1 MTGRQI
7 TIWDFGVETAEPP
20 HAPAMAE
27 AFEDLA
33 DWAPVS
39 WPEEAKAAGDL
50 FPEAPRFR
58 FRLDDG
64 AIAQAFP
71 QALHREL
78 IASPGFQRLR
88 DISFLGVID
97 RLFHPNGKPS
107 FVRHNRYHH
116 SLGVALLAISYCRL
130 AGVQPRDR
138 DLLIA
143 AALLHDVG
151 HGPLS
156 HTLEP
161 VFADRF
167 GIDHHA
173 ATAAVIRGEVPVGRD
188 VRAALDRHGVDPDE
202 VVALIARRSNRPHAH
217 LFSGPINID
226 TIDGICRANT
236 YLHRAPVDA
245 HPLISVLALARVDR
259 AGVRRLDGFW
269 RLKEQIYDSFIYG
282 DVCRSADALVQRHV
296 DQTIDRYRAEDF
308 FLTERALLGR
318 ARDLQALISIL
329 VGHIHADFRAV
340 RAAAAGRRR
349 TAAEPAMPVEM
360 VMGRE
365 RRFTIEPDV
374 VLDSPEAYARR
385 YREVKARRRRPLYG
399 LSALAAIAAE
409 GAGGRQPDL
418 FGVAA

>member
-1 MTGRQI
+1 MSGRQI
-7 TIWDFGVETAEPP
+7 TIWDFGVETVEAPHVPP
-20 HAPAMAE
+20 AVD
-27 AFEDLA
+27 AFDDLA

-39 WPEEAKAAGDL
+39 WPDAGTTAGDL

-58 FRLDDG
+58 FRLDDA
-64 AIAQAFP
+64 AIAAAFP
-71 QALHREL
+71 HSLHRDL
-78 IASPGFQRLR
+78 IASAGFQRLR
-88 DISFLGVID
+88 DVSFLGVID
-97 RLFHPNGKPS
+97 RLFHPNGRPS
-107 FVRHNRYHH
+107 FVRHNRFHH
-116 SLGVALLAISYCRL
+116 SLGVALLAVSYCRM
-130 AGVQPRDR
+130 AAVAPRDR
-138 DLLIA
+138 EILIA

-173 ATAAVIRGEVPVGRD
+173 ATASIIRGEVPLGLD
-188 VRAALDRHGVDPDE
+188 IRAALDRHGIDPDE
-202 VVALIARRSNRPHAH
+202 VVGLIARRSSRPHAH

-269 RLKEQIYDSFIYG
+269 RLKEQIYETFIYG

-296 DQTIDRYRAEDF
+296 DQTIDRYRPEDF
-308 FLTERALLGR
+308 FLSERALLGR
-318 ARDLQALISIL
+318 ARDLQTLITIL
-329 VGHIHADFRAV
+329 VGHIHADFRAAHA
-340 RAAAAGRRR
+340 AAAAGRRR
-349 TAAEPAMPVEM
+349 GAPAPAPAIET

-385 YREVKARRRRPLYG
+385 YREIKARRRRPLYG
-399 LSALAAIAAE
+399 LSALAAIA
-409 GAGGRQPDL
+409 GDGGGRRQHDL
-418 FGVAA
+418 FAAA

>member
-1 MTGRQI
+1 MWR
-7 TIWDFGVETAEPP
+7 
-20 HAPAMAE
+20 
-27 AFEDLA
+27 
-33 DWAPVS
+33 
-39 WPEEAKAAGDL
+39 
-50 FPEAPRFR
+50 
-58 FRLDDG
+58 
-64 AIAQAFP
+64 
-71 QALHREL
+71 
-78 IASPGFQRLR
+78 
-88 DISFLGVID
+88 
-97 RLFHPNGKPS
+97 
-107 FVRHNRYHH
+107 
-116 SLGVALLAISYCRL
+116 
-130 AGVQPRDR
+130 
-138 DLLIA
+138 
-143 AALLHDVG
+143 
-151 HGPLS
+151 
-156 HTLEP
+156 
-161 VFADRF
+161 
-167 GIDHHA
+167 
-173 ATAAVIRGEVPVGRD
+173 
-188 VRAALDRHGVDPDE
+188 
-202 VVALIARRSNRPHAH
+202 LIARRSNRPHAH

-385 YREVKARRRRPLYG
+385 YREVKAPPQAAALRSVRTRRPSRLKARVGASPTFSAWPHDRAWDVRHLRFYG
-399 LSALAAIAAE
+399 S
-409 GAGGRQPDL
+409 
-418 FGVAA
+418 